1 MDYNQILRDCENE
14 MEKVVN
20 RFKEE
25 IKKIHTGRAT
35 PLLVEDIAVD
45 YYGSKAP
52 IKQVAAISVPEPRM
66 IVISP
71 WNKDDLVS
79 IQKAI
84 ADSDL
89 KVNPQNDGDVVRVVL
104 PSLTEERRQEMV
116 KVVSKE
122 KEDSRISA
130 KQIRENIWD
139 QVQGMTRNGEISE
152 DEKFRVKDELQ
163 EIVDRLNK
171 ELDEVANKKEEE
183 IMKL

>member
-1 MDYNQILRDCENE
+1 MDYNQILRNCEDE
-14 MEKVVN
+14 IKKVVD

-52 IKQVAAISVPEPRM
+52 LKQIAAISVPEPRV

-71 WNKDDLVS
+71 WSKDDLVN

-84 ADSDL
+84 AESDL
-89 KVNPQNDGDVVRVVL
+89 KINPQNDGDVVRVVF
-104 PSLTEERRQEMV
+104 PSLTEERRQEMA
-116 KVVSKE
+116 KVVSRE
-122 KEDSRISA
+122 KEDSRVFA
-130 KQIRENIWD
+130 KQIREDIWD
-139 QVQGMTRNGEISE
+139 QVQKMTQSGDMPE
-152 DEKFRVKDELQ
+152 DDKFRVKDKLQ
-163 EIVDRLNK
+163 EIVDRFNK
-171 ELDEVANKKEEE
+171 ELDEIAEKKEEE